1 MYENKDDIPSLL
13 SYNDESSSCYEMK
26 FLFSPDNP
34 SGVLKSNIEKT
45 DSIDGGHLSLT
56 SSPKNDDQPQQ
67 NLNDFENLAE
77 AQGLLEQ
84 QDNYAG
90 SALAQNMDIEYLK
103 APDDEKEEPKA
114 EDTKAEKIAI
124 NEQKIKKRKK
134 TLRVKKERKLL
145 NKKTNRKKDHKKK
158 SFKNKND
165 IDINHEY
172 IFINNYT
179 PIQYSKNV
187 HPQEQNPNELSN
199 HIDIQEKK
207 QQKGNLV
214 EPSSQN
220 KKSIILKNE
229 KEKEKYESA
238 KKELEKKLNKHLKEF
253 LNNISS
259 PIKDLITK
267 SHFDVPKNFID
278 EKNRK
283 DEKYIIDNLKYI
295 NSKIFEYLVNT
306 VIKLKELKQQ
316 YEKDKAKEKKSS
328 EKCANEFDEFDV
340 FVKTVEKMDK
350 NLIEELEKHITK
362 LTFILSKIGIKDYE
376 SFTISKYL
384 KKLLKIF
391 ITTDNKKTLSK
402 PQLKQIY
409 RIIDAYISPKKGK
422 KELKMIKR
430 KINNINQETNKIFI
444 LNNNDELLDKNLYN
458 EGSSDLCSFKNEFL
472 NNRKENSKIFPKNIE
487 KMHSKENENNIKTN
501 NTSDNNDKGIKIRKD
516 HIVNIIKDFIISQ
529 FVSKFNEINESYK
542 LIIIRKNKENNENK
556 NKKKK
561 ANKFINDENIEE
573 YDNVD
578 EKDRFKL
585 DYKFGDFTNQSFYFQ
600 QPRIE
605 LSNLNYI
612 TKYSYSNWKE
622 NSFVEIEEENYE
634 NKFQKINR
642 IMEED
647 DIIKKNEHEIKAND
661 SKVIIIYITLEN
673 KNNSE
678 IDFDFMNSNFE
689 KVINEAKKK
698 QKYDGLE
705 ESKEAK
711 NLINKIKID
720 FLFEILKDENLI
732 MKLFT
737 KIKNNKE
744 NLWKTN
750 ICRKI
755 TEEIFERQDLNGLVI
770 TLFYSEK
777 VRGKNLHYK
786 EQDKFI
792 AKIRNLG
799 GYDYLIPNNNCINN
813 NIKSYMESFIKM
825 LVNIYDH
832 LNEKISSLKRKDEK
846 KLKQ

>member
-45 DSIDGGHLSLT
+45 DSIDGGHLSLN

-67 NLNDFENLAE
+67 NVNDFENLAE

-165 IDINHEY
+165 NNINHEY

-187 HPQEQNPNELSN
+187 HPQEQNPNEFSN

-207 QQKGNLV
+207 QQQGNLV

-220 KKSIILKNE
+220 KKSEILKNE
-229 KEKEKYESA
+229 EEKAKYKSTKEK
-238 KKELEKKLNKHLKEF
+238 LEEKLNELLEEF
-253 LNNISS
+253 LNNKKYIISKLNISS
-259 PIKDLITK
+259 PLKDLITK
-267 SHFDVPKNFID
+267 HFDVPKNLID

-283 DEKYIIDNLKYI
+283 DEKNIIDNLKYI

-306 VIKLKELKQQ
+306 VQSK
-316 YEKDKAKEKKSS
+316 
-328 EKCANEFDEFDV
+328 KCAKN
-340 FVKTVEKMDK
+340 FVTKMGK
-350 NLIEELEKHITK
+350 K
-362 LTFILSKIGIKDYE
+362 LSKLGITDYE

-384 KKLLKIF
+384 KKLLEKF
-391 ITTDNKKTLSK
+391 IITDNKETLSK

-409 RIIDAYISPKKGK
+409 RIIDAYISPKKEK
-422 KELKMIKR
+422 KELKMINR
-430 KINNINQETNKIFI
+430 KISNINQETNKIFI

-698 QKYDGLE
+698 QKYDGLK
-705 ESKEAK
+705 ESEEAK
-711 NLINKIKID
+711 NLINTIKID
-720 FLFEILKDENLI
+720 FLFEILKNENLI

-792 AKIRNLG
+792 DKIRNLG
-799 GYDYLIPNNNCINN
+799 GYDHLIPNNNCINN

-832 LNEKISSLKRKDEK
+832 LTFE
-846 KLKQ
+846 